1 MDPILKDTEAQE
13 IITSI
18 ISAED
23 LMKYFQLE
31 AKVKEVEKLLAEK
44 EYEVNKELLENNA
57 IKDNEGPIP
66 HTLKINITT
75 EVLQVSNSK
84 YKEPTIV
91 EKISKDYIIDFSIK
105 NHSEFV
111 DEFYSLIQSTLEQTC
126 KKIFKKEDSD
136 GNI

>member
-111 DEFYSLIQSTLEQTC
+111 DEFYSLIQSTLEQNC
-126 KKIFKKEDSD
+126 KKIFKKEESD

>member
-91 EKISKDYIIDFSIK
+91 EKISKDYIIDFSITFL
-105 NHSEFV
+105 NLLNFS
-111 DEFYSLIQSTLEQTC
+111 
-126 KKIFKKEDSD
+126 
-136 GNI
+136 